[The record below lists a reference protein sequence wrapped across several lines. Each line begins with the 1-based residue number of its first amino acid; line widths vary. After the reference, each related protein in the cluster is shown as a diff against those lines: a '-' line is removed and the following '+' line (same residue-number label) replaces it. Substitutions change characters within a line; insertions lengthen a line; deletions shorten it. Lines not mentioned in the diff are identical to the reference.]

1 MPVCNNCEAFVT
13 HDFARVFGDNKATV
27 TGCLECMAIGEFVSR
42 DGVDARR
49 AEAMLPVATI
59 R

>member
-1 MPVCNNCEAFVT
+1 MPVCNNCGAFVT
-13 HDFARVFGDNKATV
+13 HDFARVFGDNKETV
-27 TGCLECMAIGEFVSR
+27 AGCLDCMPIGEFITR
-42 DGVDARR
+42 EGVDARR